1 LDQSIALASNGCVD
15 VFKPLVTLLFSYLQV
30 SQALGACSNLGGV
43 SLHQGL
49 LDYTAQLYQVSF
61 VPLRSMLPPKE
72 PRSKQLLRLLGYS
85 LLAWSAA
92 AGVQALQQRGYLKKF
107 GGKLKRQHGELQGPV
122 GAVIGAVEEAGE
134 AAGKILGDVSSAA
147 VALPGGILKAA
158 KVGAKAE
165 KGLQH
170 GIGSA
175 AAAVVDI
182 AEEAAGKDEGGS
194 SGDGLVRG
202 WVPPRGHGQQKNPAA
217 RLRDA
222 VIGRTMALGGVV
234 SRPFTKFVRHKAVQT
249 VADQLGAF

>member
-1 LDQSIALASNGCVD
+1 MQPVKN
-15 VFKPLVTLLFSYLQV
+15 
-30 SQALGACSNLGGV
+30 
-43 SLHQGL
+43 
-49 LDYTAQLYQVSF
+49 
-61 VPLRSMLPPKE
+61 
-72 PRSKQLLRLLGYS
+72 PRSKQVLRWLGYG

-92 AGVQALQQRGYLKKF
+92 AGVQALREGGHFAGLGGRKKL
-107 GGKLKRQHGELQGPV
+107 GQAKGPV
-122 GAVIGAVEEAGE
+122 GAVIATVEEAGE
-134 AAGKILGDVSSAA
+134 AAGKLLGDVASAA
-147 VALPGGILKAA
+147 AALPGGLVKAG
-158 KVGAKAE
+158 KVGVKAE

-182 AEEAAGKDEGGS
+182 AEEAAGKDDGS

-202 WVPPRGHGQQKNPAA
+202 WVPSRSHGDKRNPAA

-222 VIGRTMALGGVV
+222 VIGKTMSLGGVL

>member
-1 LDQSIALASNGCVD
+1 M
-15 VFKPLVTLLFSYLQV
+15 QV

-49 LDYTAQLYQVSF
+49 LDYTAQLHRVSF

-72 PRSKQLLRLLGYS
+72 PQHKRLLRWLGYG

-92 AGVQALQQRGYLKKF
+92 AGVQALRKDKQ
-107 GGKLKRQHGELQGPV
+107 GKRRDVVGPV
-122 GAVIGAVEEAGE
+122 AAMMATVGEAGE
-134 AAGKILGDVSSAA
+134 AAGKLMQDVTSAA
-147 VALPGGILKAA
+147 AALPGGVMRAA

-170 GIGSA
+170 GLGSA

-182 AEEAAGKDEGGS
+182 AEEAAGKDDGSS

-202 WVPPRGHGQQKNPAA
+202 WVPPKNDGNRRNPAA

>member
-1 LDQSIALASNGCVD
+1 
-15 VFKPLVTLLFSYLQV
+15 
-30 SQALGACSNLGGV
+30 V

-49 LDYTAQLYQVSF
+49 IDYTAQLDQVSF
-61 VPLRSMLPPKE
+61 VSLRSMQPVKNPK
-72 PRSKQLLRLLGYS
+72 SKQLLRWLGYG

-92 AGVQALQQRGYLKKF
+92 AGVQAMRQGGHFGKL
-107 GGKLKRQHGELQGPV
+107 GGKKQRSEVKGPA
-122 GAVIGAVEEAGE
+122 GAVIATVEEAGE
-134 AAGKILGDVSSAA
+134 AAGKLLGDVASAA
-147 VALPGGILKAA
+147 AALPGGLVQAG
-158 KVGAKAE
+158 KVGVKAE

-182 AEEAAGKDEGGS
+182 AEEAAGKDDGS

-202 WVPPRGHGQQKNPAA
+202 SVPRSNGDKRNPAA

-222 VIGRTMALGGVV
+222 VIGRMMSLGGVL
-234 SRPFTKFVRHKAVQT
+234 SRPFTKIVRHKAVQT